1 MLPPGGR
8 FVVRPATAVAL
19 RRRAQ
24 QSTVGYG
31 MARSGPAAL
40 GAMRGGAAPVT
51 LATMDDVRGTQAA
64 AAGGPGRPDWL
75 REIGSLRELRWRADL
90 ALPAAIAVLQVG
102 GGVAGRLHHGH
113 AHLAVGGALN
123 WLLIIAGPV
132 ALTLRRRHPV
142 AVLWACF
149 AATLSPAGTWL
160 PHLSL
165 IAAFLSAATRGHR
178 RAAWVVVVAG
188 YVTAV
193 WLAPLAYRQPIGS
206 LDFALQLAAWLLVLV
221 IAAEAVRMRREHA
234 ADAAAARELD
244 ERRQYSEE
252 RLRMARDLHDVIGH
266 NISLINVQASVGL
279 DLMDSRPEQA
289 RAALAAIKT
298 VSREALDELRGMLVA
313 LRQPGEEPPR
323 APSAAPGLGRLPGL
337 AALTRAAGLP
347 VSIEETGQVRPLPPQ
362 TDLAAYRI
370 IQESL
375 TNITRHA
382 RASRATVRLAYAA
395 DGLDIEVT
403 DDGRP
408 SGGTAPDGPGGPAA
422 GGTGIG
428 GMAERAAALGGR
440 LEAGP
445 RPGGGFAVT
454 ARLPI
459 HDPPASQPAGQPGAQ
474 P

>member
-1 MLPPGGR
+1 MSTMLPAGGQ

-24 QSTVGYG
+24 RGRGGYG
-31 MARSGPAAL
+31 TARSESAAW
-40 GAMRGGAAPVT
+40 GAMRAGAAPVT
-51 LATMDDVRGTQAA
+51 LATMDDVRERPTV
-64 AAGGPGRPDWL
+64 AAGDLGRPSIL
-75 REIGSLRELRWRADL
+75 HRLRELRWRADL
-90 ALPAAIAVLQVG
+90 ALPVVLAVLQVG
-102 GGVAGRLHHGH
+102 GGVAGTRLHHGH
-113 AHLAVGGALN
+113 AHLAVSGVLD
-123 WLLIIAGPV
+123 WLLIIAGPA

-142 AVLWACF
+142 AVLWVCF

-178 RAAWVVVVAG
+178 RAAWVVIVAG
-188 YVTAV
+188 YVSAV
-193 WLAPLAYRQPIGS
+193 WLAPLAYGQPTGS
-206 LDFALQLAAWLLVLV
+206 LEFALQLAAWLLVLV

-244 ERRQYSEE
+244 KRRQAGEE

-279 DLMDSRPEQA
+279 DLMDERPEQA
-289 RAALAAIKT
+289 RASLTAIKT
-298 VSREALDELRGMLVA
+298 VSKEALDELRGMLLA
-313 LRQPGEEPPR
+313 LRQPGEDPPR

-337 AALTRAAGLP
+337 AALTEAAGLP
-347 VSIEETGQVRPLPPQ
+347 VSIEETGQVRPLPPE

-382 RASRATVRLAYAA
+382 RASRATVRLAYAG

-403 DDGRP
+403 DDGR
-408 SGGTAPDGPGGPAA
+408 
-422 GGTGIG
+422 
-428 GMAERAAALGGR
+428 
-440 LEAGP
+440 
-445 RPGGGFAVT
+445 
-454 ARLPI
+454 
-459 HDPPASQPAGQPGAQ
+459 
-474 P
+474 

>member
-1 MLPPGGR
+1 
-8 FVVRPATAVAL
+8 
-19 RRRAQ
+19 
-24 QSTVGYG
+24 
-31 MARSGPAAL
+31 
-40 GAMRGGAAPVT
+40 
-51 LATMDDVRGTQAA
+51 MDDVRGSAA
-64 AAGGPGRPDWL
+64 ARAGGAGRLAGARLLAGL
-75 REIGSLRELRWRADL
+75 RSLRELRWRADL
-90 ALPAAIAVLQVG
+90 ALPAGLAALQLG
-102 GGVAGRLHHGH
+102 GAVAGRLHHGH

-142 AVLWACF
+142 AVLWVCF
-149 AATLSPAGTWL
+149 AATLSPSGTWL

-178 RAAWVVVVAG
+178 LAAWVVIVAG
-188 YVTAV
+188 YLCAV
-193 WLAPLAYRQPIGS
+193 WLAPLAYGQPAGS
-206 LDFALQLAAWLLVLV
+206 LDFALLLAAWLLVLV

-244 ERRQYSEE
+244 ERRQSSEE

-266 NISLINVQASVGL
+266 NISLISVQASVGL
-279 DLMDSRPEQA
+279 DLMDERPEQA

-313 LRQPGEEPPR
+313 LRQPGEDPPR

-347 VSIEETGQVRPLPPQ
+347 VSIEETGQVRPLPPE

-382 RASRATVRLAYAA
+382 RASRATVRLAYAG

-403 DDGRP
+403 DDGQP
-408 SGGTAPDGPGGPAA
+408 AEATVPDGPGGPAN

-428 GMAERAAALGGR
+428 GMRERAAALGGR
-440 LEAGP
+440 LAAGP

-459 HDPPASQPAGQPGAQ
+459 NDSSAGQSAGQSGVQTGVQTGVQPGDQ